1 MNRSYFIVLLLFCL
15 SANAQF
21 MQDTIPNHFLQEVV
35 VIAKLPL
42 VEMQPGKTVYRMD
55 ASIAQSSGNMYEV
68 LSSLPGVVINSDG
81 TIMLNG
87 KSDAR
92 ILIDGK
98 PTYFSGEELVNL
110 LKSTPAS
117 TTDRIDLI
125 TQPTARYDAGGGS
138 GLIDIHTKKI
148 KLRGMNISL
157 NGNYSQWKFGK
168 GFGSTS
174 LNIRE
179 DKFNFYLSYS
189 YYKGKDINDLQI
201 ERRWTGQEDQMKQ
214 VSHREFKYTS
224 HNYRAGFDYYAT
236 RRTTLGVSAG
246 GNVSGNKSRGEMNTA
261 FTYAGPLGATI
272 NNGKRSWNN
281 FSAGATL
288 VHRLHKDGGEL
299 DASFDYF
306 RYKYTEKQLMC
317 SFLPDTLKGDMGGK
331 IDLYTGQV
339 NFTYPLSEYVKL
351 QTGAKTSFVT
361 IGNSAG
367 YARPLL
373 SGWEQDASLGSNFS
387 YDENI
392 NAAYVQADFERNRFK
407 LSAGLRLEHTHIRGE
422 QWGNSEQCDSSFTTD
437 YVHLFPTV
445 SMQYRLSDNHAL
457 QLSYGRRITRPNYG
471 DLNPFMYIHDDYTYE
486 RGNTL
491 LRPAFSDNLQ
501 LGYMFKDWLQANFF
515 FSYMDDAIVKSYED
529 TEGYRIYVTT
539 TNLSSYINTGLQINI
554 ANLPITSWWNTN
566 LSVIGVYNRY
576 CWLENEKTEINK
588 KITPI
593 LNSTNQFTFDKTW
606 TAELSGYY
614 NGRIAFG
621 QVLARSCGELNLA
634 IQKKILKGNGKI
646 GLFVKDILNT
656 YRRDMDAI
664 LTHQQAY
671 TKEKENKRAIGISF
685 SYRFHKGSDVKESKR
700 KNSIDESKRINL

>member
-15 SANAQF
+15 PVKAQF
-21 MQDTIPNHFLQEVV
+21 MQDTIPDQFLQEVV
-35 VIAKLPL
+35 VKAKLPL

-81 TIMLNG
+81 TILLNG

-98 PTYFSGEELVNL
+98 PTYLSGEELVNL

-117 TTDRIDLI
+117 TTDKIDLI

-148 KLRGMNISL
+148 KLKGINLSL

-174 LNIRE
+174 LNIRA

-189 YYKGKDINDLQI
+189 FNKGKDINDLQI
-201 ERRWTGQEDQMKQ
+201 KRLWTGQEDQMKQ
-214 VSHREFKYTS
+214 VSHREFKYAS

-236 RRTTLGVSAG
+236 RRTTLGVSVS
-246 GNVSGNKSRGEMNTA
+246 GNVSDNKSRGEMNTA
-261 FTYAGPLGATI
+261 FVNAGSLGATI

-281 FSAGATL
+281 FSTGVTL
-288 VHRLHKDGGEL
+288 VHQLHKEGGEL

-306 RYKYTEKQLMC
+306 RYKYTEKQLMY

-339 NFTYPLSEYVKL
+339 NFTYPLGEHVKL
-351 QTGAKTSFVT
+351 QTGVKTSFVT

-367 YARPLL
+367 YARPSLT
-373 SGWEQDASLGSNFS
+373 GWEQDTSLGTNFS
-387 YDENI
+387 YNENI

-422 QWGNSEQCDSSFTTD
+422 QWGNSEQRDSSFTTD

-445 SMQYRLSDNHAL
+445 SMQYRLSDKHAL
-457 QLSYGRRITRPNYG
+457 QLSYGRRITRPDYG

-501 LGYMFKDWLQANFF
+501 LGYVFKDWLQANFF

-539 TNLSSYINTGLQINI
+539 TNMNSYINTGLQINI

-576 CWLENEKTEINK
+576 CWLENGKTEVNK

-593 LNSTNQFTFDKTW
+593 LNSTNQFTFGKTW
-606 TAELSGYY
+606 TAEISGYY

-621 QVLARSCGELNLA
+621 QVLAKSCGELNLA
-634 IQKKILKGNGKI
+634 IQKKILKGNGTI

-656 YRRDMDAI
+656 YQRDIDAI

-685 SYRFHKGSDVKESKR
+685 SYRFHKGSEVKESKR